1 MAIYYAREEDME
13 KWCEMQPMQRNRL
26 DQPNT
31 IGARKPHAERSRKR
45 SRCSVATSFPFV
57 FLGLFF
63 LSSSSVFFLYIRL
76 YIKNSVH
83 ECTISDPGNA
93 PGMLPS
99 LLYTRSLPTTR
110 TLTRTRVHSYL
121 AHPSFQIFLLKITFV
136 PVGSLMLININSC
149 SVGDGD

>member
-1 MAIYYAREEDME
+1 ME

-31 IGARKPHAERSRKR
+31 IGGRKPHAERSRKR

-57 FLGLFF
+57 FLGVF
-63 LSSSSVFFLYIRL
+63 SIVFFRL
-76 YIKNSVH
+76 LFVH
-83 ECTISDPGNA
+83 SSIYKKQCA
-93 PGMLPS
+93 
-99 LLYTRSLPTTR
+99 
-110 TLTRTRVHSYL
+110 RVHHQRPRERTGNVAVSAIHALVADNAYVDTNESPL
-121 AHPSFQIFLLKITFV
+121 LSGPPIFSNILLKITFV